1 MKVSSSTRCL
11 YSHLY
16 PTSIQYKAK
25 TEKLYQFVSH
35 NTTHIHH
42 WRDRCFWCCCWMM
55 AINIQKKYE
64 TISLDG
70 LRGSVIWHHF
80 VCKFRPVV
88 KGIHNRHLIVMIIF
102 VKLKISRTRVV
113 LEKKKS
119 LIVADF
125 TNRQTVSKG
134 AHTYLLFFCLN
145 AFCGYIASFFVMCV
159 DADCSRFACGFL
171 W

>member
-1 MKVSSSTRCL
+1 
-11 YSHLY
+11 
-16 PTSIQYKAK
+16 
-25 TEKLYQFVSH
+25 
-35 NTTHIHH
+35 
-42 WRDRCFWCCCWMM
+42 MM

-125 TNRQTVSKG
+125 TYRQTVSKG

-171 W
+171 